1 MKGRFCHPKSI
12 VDYKNLVLVIT
23 MCLHICCAKD
33 VSTPE
38 PSNSDRNIPNENVL
52 AEAER
57 LFAERSDIENLR
69 KGAEILNQARNP
81 DKRNYDIEWRYAKF
95 CYFLGKAEQ
104 SILEAEAMF
113 ERGLAAGKIASR
125 LEPNKPDGHF
135 WYAANLGEL
144 ARRSPIT
151 VGLRSKDEIREA
163 FLRVIEIQPDY
174 QGASAFDALG
184 DMELS
189 TRFIGGGRPEKAVEY
204 LEKGLKLAPDNSN
217 IRLHLAEAYLYLKR
231 DREARRELETIIK
244 MQPNPEYVI
253 EHRAAVEKARELLD
267 KNF

>member
-1 MKGRFCHPKSI
+1 MNERFCHPKLA
-12 VDYKNLVLVIT
+12 VNYKILTIVIT
-23 MCLHICCAKD
+23 MCLHFGCAGD
-33 VSTPE
+33 ASTAE
-38 PSNSDRNIPNENVL
+38 LGNGPNRMPADQAI

-57 LFAERSDIENLR
+57 LFASRNDIENLR
-69 KGAEILNQARNP
+69 KGTEILNQARNP
-81 DKRNYDIEWRYAKF
+81 DNRNYEVEWRYSKF
-95 CYFLGKAEQ
+95 CYFLGKSEKNIQDAEN
-104 SILEAEAMF
+104 IF
-113 ERGLAAGKIASR
+113 EKGRDAGKIASR

-144 ARRSPIT
+144 ARMSPIT
-151 VGLRSKDEIREA
+151 VGLKSLDDIREA

-174 QGASAFDALG
+174 QGASAYDALG
-184 DMELS
+184 EIELS

-217 IRLHLAEAYLYLKR
+217 IRLHLAQAYLYLKR

-244 MQPNPEYVI
+244 MQPNPEYVT
-253 EHRAAVEKARELLD
+253 EHRVAVEKARELLE